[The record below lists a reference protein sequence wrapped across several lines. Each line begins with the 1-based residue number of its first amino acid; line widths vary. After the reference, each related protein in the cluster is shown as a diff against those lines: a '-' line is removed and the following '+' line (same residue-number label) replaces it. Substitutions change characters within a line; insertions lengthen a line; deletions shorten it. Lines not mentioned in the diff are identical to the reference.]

1 MKHKLYYER
10 DHDFQLIKKV
20 MRKEETM
27 KNKES
32 KSVLSVDGLNLD
44 LTGWYY
50 IPRPDFIGIDGKPI
64 IGRFNYEI
72 VQLQALNPVSEELE
86 KKLIDLVLDGRK
98 PKEAKFMEYEG
109 DNLIKEE
116 VLLDFM
122 FLSGKFGSLPSLTI
136 SFYRTPEKRVSC

>member
-72 VQLQALNPVSEELE
+72 VQLQALNPPQCCINYSM
-86 KKLIDLVLDGRK
+86 I
-98 PKEAKFMEYEG
+98 
-109 DNLIKEE
+109 
-116 VLLDFM
+116 
-122 FLSGKFGSLPSLTI
+122 LPY
-136 SFYRTPEKRVSC
+136 FV

>member
-1 MKHKLYYER
+1 M
-10 DHDFQLIKKV
+10 QLA
-20 MRKEETM
+20 
-27 KNKES
+27 
-32 KSVLSVDGLNLD
+32 G
-44 LTGWYY
+44 
-50 IPRPDFIGIDGKPI
+50 
-64 IGRFNYEI
+64 
-72 VQLQALNPVSEELE
+72 PVSEELE